1 MTDMENGRATTQ
13 TLDRRVERLEV
24 ASAEMGR
31 TVDRLQMGQE
41 HMRELMSARFTS
53 VEAGQVTTNAKL
65 DQLTAYL
72 ASLVAEAQKSQ
83 VNWRDTPPAKE
94 ILAELKEQHDY
105 RETLEA
111 RVQKSERMLYAV
123 TVVCALFVIVV
134 NLVGPT
140 VIKVVLG

>member
-105 RETLEA
+105 RETLET

-123 TVVCALFVIVV
+123 TVVCALFVIIV